1 MAMNAAKK
9 KIEDREEIKA
19 SIKKLLKERNAILLA
34 HNYEPPE
41 IQDIADICGDSLELS
56 IKASQ
61 TDADVIVFC
70 GVHFM
75 AETASILCPEKTI
88 LLPASDA
95 GCPMADMITAKD
107 LIEKKKAMPDAVV
120 ISYVNTS
127 ADVKAE
133 SDICCT
139 SANVIEVANSV
150 PPGKTIFMT
159 PDRNLARY
167 ALSRIGRDIRY
178 WNGYCPIH
186 NNLSVEQV
194 LKVKSA
200 HPGAPF
206 LAHPECPPEILA
218 LADEIK
224 STSGILAY
232 AAHSNNR
239 EFIIGTEVG
248 ILHPLRK
255 ANPEKI
261 FIPADPGMSCPDMK
275 KIGLSRIQFA
285 LESLGPEVRVPEVIR
300 IRAKAAVERMLA
312 IPAK

>member
-1 MAMNAAKK
+1 MDTGMLEP
-9 KIEDREEIKA
+9 EDREKLKK

-88 LLPASDA
+88 LLPAADA
-95 GCPMADMITAKD
+95 GCPMADMVTAKG
-107 LIEKKKAMPDAVV
+107 LMEKKKEMPEAVV
-120 ISYVNTS
+120 ISYVYTS
-127 ADVKAE
+127 ARVKAE

-139 SANVIEVANSV
+139 SDNVIQVANSV
-150 PPGKTIFMT
+150 PPEKPIFMT
-159 PDRNLARY
+159 PDRNLAQY
-167 ALSRIGRDIRY
+167 ALSRCKRDIRY
-178 WNGYCPIH
+178 WDGYCPIH
-186 NNLSVEQV
+186 NNLTVEQV
-194 LKVKSA
+194 IKVKTA

-232 AAHSNNR
+232 AAHSNKQ

-248 ILHPLRK
+248 ILYPLSK
-255 ANPEKI
+255 ANPLKT
-261 FIPADPGMSCPDMK
+261 FIPADPGMSCSDMK
-275 KIGLSRIQFA
+275 KIGLSQIQLS
-285 LESLGPEVRVPEVIR
+285 LESLSPEVRVPEKIR
-300 IRAKAAVERMLA
+300 VRAKAAVERMLA

>member
-1 MAMNAAKK
+1 MREA
-9 KIEDREEIKA
+9 ISISEDQEEIKA
-19 SIKKLLKERNAILLA
+19 SIKKLLKKRNAILLA

-95 GCPMADMITAKD
+95 GCPMAEMITAKA
-107 LIEKKKAMPDAVV
+107 LIEKKKEIPESMV

-127 ADVKAE
+127 ASVKAE

-150 PPGKTIFMT
+150 PPEKPIFMT
-159 PDRNLARY
+159 PDRNLAQY
-167 ALSRIGRDIRY
+167 ALSRSGRDIRY

-232 AAHSNNR
+232 AAHSNHR

-248 ILHPLRK
+248 ILHPLKK

-275 KIGLSRIQFA
+275 KIGLSQIQSA
-285 LESLGPEVRVPEVIR
+285 LESLSPEVRVPEIIR
-300 IRAKAAVERMLA
+300 VRAKAAVERMLA